1 MNWHYA
7 IIIIKCA
14 RLCIYACTCEREA
27 KRKLVQKQW
36 RKGGARA
43 YTLQWYRQWDTSKMI
58 KRMKFFPLFHKKRA
72 NISLRLSAC
81 VYLTLFC
88 SYCFGSFFSFEQFRF
103 AVITLLVSKLNFKK
117 TSKKSRMSITL
128 KMNHPEKINEFIYIP
143 LILFYASE
151 CFHAIWL
158 NLKFCKLA

>member
-36 RKGGARA
+36 WKGGARA

-103 AVITLLVSKLNFKK
+103 AVITLLVSKLYFKK
-117 TSKKSRMSITL
+117 NI
-128 KMNHPEKINEFIYIP
+128 EKESNVYHFKNESPRKNQRIY
-143 LILFYASE
+143 LHSVNSVL
-151 CFHAIWL
+151 C
-158 NLKFCKLA
+158 